1 MELLLLAINSTTK
14 TYLNLFTIYLMEIK
28 TEFLNA
34 HTNEIDKL
42 LSRCNNQKVII
53 YGLITLISLLTFGFV
68 ASLSLK

>member
-1 MELLLLAINSTTK
+1 
-14 TYLNLFTIYLMEIK
+14 MEIK

-68 ASLSLK
+68 ASFYLKTNSIFSRDII